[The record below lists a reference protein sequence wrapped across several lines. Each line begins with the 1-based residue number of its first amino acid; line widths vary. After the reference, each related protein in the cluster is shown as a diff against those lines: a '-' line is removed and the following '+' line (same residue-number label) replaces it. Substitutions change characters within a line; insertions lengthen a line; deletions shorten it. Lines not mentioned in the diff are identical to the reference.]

1 MNEFLVQLSLPGI
14 TFYVVGISLVVL
26 MIKWHVD
33 DDPRFDFR
41 LALLDPKTNRISFS
55 RLGTFISLV
64 ISTTILCYLTVNDR
78 MNDGIYIGYLGT
90 WAGTFVAAKMIERN
104 NQFSPRDD
112 YYREDPPGPR
122 PGSQKAYE

>member
-1 MNEFLVQLSLPGI
+1 VQDFLSQLSLPGI
-14 TFYVVGISLVVL
+14 TFYIVGISLVVL
-26 MIKWHVD
+26 MIKWHAD

-104 NQFSPRDD
+104 NSFNNQPDD
-112 YYREDPPGPR
+112 YREPR
-122 PGSQKAYE
+122 PGSPKAYE

>member
-1 MNEFLVQLSLPGI
+1 MQDFLSQLSLPGI
-14 TFYVVGISLVVL
+14 TFYIVGISLVVL

-33 DDPRFDFR
+33 NDPRFDFR

-104 NQFSPRDD
+104 TSFNNPSDND
-112 YYREDPPGPR
+112 EITTNAGS
-122 PGSQKAYE
+122 GSQKAYE